1 MSLGEKKMK
10 QFRLGSLIKFA
21 TTSNIYEYLSLTH
34 SEKILTD
41 NTQFVF
47 YFQLSK

>member
-10 QFRLGSLIKFA
+10 QLFHSLIKFA